1 MSLQSI
7 VNKIMKE
14 TIKFLVCFSVSL
26 VIIIFPA
33 NADFNTFSHNDVN
46 NFVRFSDLDM
56 HESMESD
63 KLSKKRLLLV
73 YSKVLG
79 KARYFGENIIIN
91 IGIGTSQY
99 QITRFRRSG
108 EDWNFLTLGHLI
120 VLISQEISANSSDE
134 NFTRIDIRVEDKNSS
149 TYHLLKMVKASTVIK
164 FLIKQ

>member
-1 MSLQSI
+1 
-7 VNKIMKE
+7 MKE
-14 TIKFLVCFSVSL
+14 IIKFLVCFSASL

-46 NFVRFSDLDM
+46 SFVRFSDLGV

-63 KLSKKRLLLV
+63 KLSNKRLLLI
-73 YSKVLG
+73 YSKILG
-79 KARYFGENIIIN
+79 KARYSGENVIIN
-91 IGIGTSQY
+91 IRVGTSHY

-120 VLISQEISANSSDE
+120 MLISQEISANSSGKK
-134 NFTRIDIRVEDKNSS
+134 FTRIDIRVEDKDDSN
-149 TYHLLKMVKASTVIK
+149 YHLLKMVKTSTVIK